1 MIGVVWDQPG
11 QLQDVQQLLL
21 VFPVLLGS
29 ARVQLEGWLLEERQ
43 NFSQRSQLYQVQEV
57 KVAEP
62 LGPFA
67 GRQLRVK
74 TLSELRHI
82 VTPLLL
88 KPAVWRKEGNK
99 SECQLGTI
107 MTKQL
112 ILTLQT
118 KWKRKW
124 TRAVFFCLTIQQISG
139 TQVYVNAG
147 VETWDKPEKSPF
159 LHTLAWERKAEN
171 LSKTRQKENL
181 KVKHQLTFQPAVE
194 RPRCKQSTCHQ
205 IQRKKTKLRTF

>member
-1 MIGVVWDQPG
+1 MVGVVWDQPS
-11 QLQDVQQLLL
+11 QLQDVHQLLL
-21 VFPVLLGS
+21 VFPVLLRS

-67 GRQLRVK
+67 GRQPRVK

-99 SECQLGTI
+99 SECQLRTI
-107 MTKQL
+107 MTKEL

-118 KWKRKW
+118 KGKRKW
-124 TRAVFFCLTIQQISG
+124 TRAVF
-139 TQVYVNAG
+139 YA
-147 VETWDKPEKSPF
+147 SPSSRY
-159 LHTLAWERKAEN
+159 LALRCMLMLAW
-171 LSKTRQKENL
+171 
-181 KVKHQLTFQPAVE
+181 
-194 RPRCKQSTCHQ
+194 RPETS
-205 IQRKKTKLRTF
+205 RKKALFSTHWPEREKGREFIKNLTKRES

>member
-21 VFPVLLGS
+21 VFLVLLGS

-43 NFSQRSQLYQVQEV
+43 NFSQCSQLYQVKEV

-67 GRQLRVK
+67 DRQLRIK

-99 SECQLGTI
+99 SECQLFW
-107 MTKQL
+107 L
-112 ILTLQT
+112 
-118 KWKRKW
+118 
-124 TRAVFFCLTIQQISG
+124 F
-139 TQVYVNAG
+139 
-147 VETWDKPEKSPF
+147 
-159 LHTLAWERKAEN
+159 
-171 LSKTRQKENL
+171 RQKEKENEQGL
-181 KVKHQLTFQPAVE
+181 FFSASPSSRYLALRCMLMLAC
-194 RPRCKQSTCHQ
+194 RPETS
-205 IQRKKTKLRTF
+205 RKKALFSTHWPERERQRIYRKLDKKRFLRCSISLPSSQL